1 MATEEAHAFRIADP
15 KLFMQYAE
23 SVWLEFEEY
32 LAAIPD
38 GGAELSERA
47 VTVKPLGGMMAV
59 QAIGQACITHC
70 FMHFGE
76 IACMLGELG
85 KQGMPV

>member
-1 MATEEAHAFRIADP
+1 MNIIDFFITEQKRLH
-15 KLFMQYAE
+15 KWMGE
-23 SVWLEFEEY
+23 SVRELT
-32 LAAIPD
+32 LA
-38 GGAELSERA
+38 ERA

-85 KQGMPV
+85 KQGMPM